1 MRKKLDGQIY
11 VMILITKNQK
21 SISFKMSIT
30 HRQIKKIIRKKLN
43 GQIYVMNLK
52 TKNQKSISFKMLITH
67 RQIKKMIDIYVNSVF
82 IIEFYLYN
90 LYIII

>member
-11 VMILITKNQK
+11 VINMIMKNQK
-21 SISFKMSIT
+21 
-30 HRQIKKIIRKKLN
+30 L
-43 GQIYVMNLK
+43 
-52 TKNQKSISFKMLITH
+52 ISFKMLITY
-67 RQIKKMIDIYVNSVF
+67 RQIKKMINIYVNFVF